1 MYVNKH
7 RIFYVCWLNSNTQQE
22 NKDKKKILSGQNFT
36 VGGPCFPVLV
46 SSDVCKRS
54 QLRQARRG
62 QCYSTSGETGGLPTS
77 IFAST
82 EVCLPLFGFVFHLKI
97 IQLKESKNKKIRL
110 EFIQCRGLLSL
121 SCKILFLSL
130 YWMVLFFLRPFP
142 IKREPK
148 VVDFYKC
155 LSQQLQQQKSF
166 KGYHWPLKSNISW

>member
-1 MYVNKH
+1 MFVDWTQILNKKT
-7 RIFYVCWLNSNTQQE
+7 RT
-22 NKDKKKILSGQNFT
+22 KKILSGQNFT

-46 SSDVCKRS
+46 SSDVSKWS

-82 EVCLPLFGFVFHLKI
+82 EVCLPLFGFVFWFKNNPI
-97 IQLKESKNKKIRL
+97 EGSKNKKIRL
-110 EFIQCRGLLSL
+110 EFIQWRGLLSL

-130 YWMVLFFLRPFP
+130 YWMVLFFRRPFP

-155 LSQQLQQQKSF
+155 LSQQQQQQKSF
-166 KGYHWPLKSNISW
+166 KGYYWPLKSNISW